1 MISMTYFI
9 IIRGPLGCGK
19 TTIAKRLSKILNAEY
34 ISIDKVLEE
43 HDLDNIDSEVECIP
57 VENFI
62 KANEI
67 VIPRVKEKLKRGKIV
82 IFDACFYHK
91 EPIENLIQE
100 LSYPHYIFTLKAPV
114 EVCMERD
121 NKRSKSYGEDAVK
134 AVHKLVSRF
143 DYGIIIDGT
152 KSLDECI
159 KEILSHLPK

>member
-1 MISMTYFI
+1 MTYFI

-19 TTIAKRLSKILNAEY
+19 TTIVKRLTKILNAEH

-43 HDLDNIDSEVECIP
+43 HDLDNIDSELECIP

-67 VIPRVKEKLKRGKIV
+67 VLPRVKEKLKLGKIV
-82 IFDACFYHK
+82 IFDACFYYK
-91 EPIENLIQE
+91 ESIENLIE
-100 LSYPHYIFTLKAPV
+100 NLAYSHYTFTLKAPV

-121 NKRSKSYGEDAVK
+121 NKRSKSYGENAVK
-134 AVHKLVSRF
+134 TVHKLVSRF

-152 KSLDECI
+152 KSSEECI
-159 KEILSHLPK
+159 KEILSYLPKFP